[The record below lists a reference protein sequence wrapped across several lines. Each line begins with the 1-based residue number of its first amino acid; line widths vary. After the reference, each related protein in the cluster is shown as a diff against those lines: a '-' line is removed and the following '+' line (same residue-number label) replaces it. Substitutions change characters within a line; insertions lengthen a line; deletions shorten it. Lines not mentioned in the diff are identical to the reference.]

1 MDPFQAQSYYVMQQ
15 DVSRQTL
22 HNNFLLCWSNDFV
35 MYKLVC
41 ELTDGSGVSL
51 EGKPYGV
58 MKKMLHRS

>member
-1 MDPFQAQSYYVMQQ
+1 MQQ

-41 ELTDGSGVSL
+41 ELTDGSGVSI